1 MRTVKI
7 KRFLRD
13 TSWRAFPYHEKD
25 PLLRQ
30 VGAENK
36 AKEVLTAAL
45 YSKPELLN
53 RALAGEAVSLKLV
66 SVGLLTASNIFGKE
80 GTMVEDQMRAWQS
93 LTQPGKMIHLKI
105 RNKDGDLQTVKIKP
119 DVAAFNMGLMSW
131 RSSSALA
138 LRHRI
143 DIMPK
148 RYISY

>member
-1 MRTVKI
+1 MSVHEDGKDKTLFAGYVM
-7 KRFLRD
+7 
-13 TSWRAFPYHEKD
+13 ACFPYHEKD

-80 GTMVEDQMRAWQS
+80 ERWS
-93 LTQPGKMIHLKI
+93 
-105 RNKDGDLQTVKIKP
+105 RIKC
-119 DVAAFNMGLMSW
+119 AHGN
-131 RSSSALA
+131 R
-138 LRHRI
+138 
-143 DIMPK
+143 
-148 RYISY
+148 